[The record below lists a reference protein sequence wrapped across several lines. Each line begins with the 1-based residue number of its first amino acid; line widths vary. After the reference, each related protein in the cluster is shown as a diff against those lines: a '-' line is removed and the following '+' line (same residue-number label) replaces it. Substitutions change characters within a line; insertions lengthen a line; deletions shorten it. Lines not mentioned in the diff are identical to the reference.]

1 MLLVDTIQR
10 LCLSPVKPIYKLL
23 VINPRWRGGIE
34 PSVSSRV
41 ISQKA
46 AVSVVYAGAMF
57 IAVMDLTI
65 VNVALAT
72 IGRDFHAPAA
82 GVAET
87 VIGYQVAVALSI
99 PAAAWLGD
107 RLGPR
112 QVLLGSIAIFTA
124 ASALCGLAG
133 SLDQLV
139 AFRVLQGI
147 GGGLMTPVGLTML
160 FRAFPQAERVR
171 ASSILIIPTALAP
184 AVGPI
189 IGGLFVTDVSWR
201 WVFYVNVPIGV
212 SALVFGALFLADQN
226 HPVAGRFDAAGFV
239 TSSLGL
245 GLLMYGVSEGP
256 NTGWTRGPIVASIAV
271 GALLL
276 AAMVVIELRAKAP
289 LLDLRVYADRLF
301 RSTSIV
307 LTLTSVAFFGL
318 LYLLSLFF
326 QNGLH
331 FSALVAGSTICPE
344 AVGVIISSQFISRR
358 IYPAV
363 GPRRIMVAGLLLIA
377 CIAVVLSFAGTG
389 SSAWL
394 LRVILFVMGFGVAA
408 VFMTSQAAGF
418 ATIGAER
425 TGVASTIF
433 NAQRQVGGA
442 IGVALLTAVL
452 SALHPVRTVTGRA
465 GPHTGIPH
473 RVAGLRRDGR
483 RGRPGR
489 TDGARRRRGTHDGP
503 PSPPVPGRRGR
514 RGRTPRGGRPG
525 RQHGRIARER
535 NSMADL
541 AAPGCRSS
549 TGTRSSTSE
558 CGYPTLRRR
567 SES

>member
-1 MLLVDTIQR
+1 M
-10 LCLSPVKPIYKLL
+10 P
-23 VINPRWRGGIE
+23 
-34 PSVSSRV
+34 SRV

-72 IGRDFHAPAA
+72 IGRDFHASAA

-112 QVLLGSIAIFTA
+112 QVLLGSIALFTA

-133 SLDQLV
+133 SLNELV

-160 FRAFPQAERVR
+160 FRAFPQSERIR

-184 AVGPI
+184 AIGPI

-212 SALVFGALFLADQN
+212 FAFVFGVLFLADQD
-226 HPVAGRFDAAGFV
+226 HPVAGRFDIAGFV

-245 GLLMYGVSEGP
+245 GLLMYGVSVGP
-256 NTGWTRGPIVASIAV
+256 NTGWTHGPVVASIVA

-276 AAMVVIELRAKAP
+276 TAMVVIELRVKAP

-301 RSTSIV
+301 RSASIV
-307 LTLTSVAFFGL
+307 LTLTSVAFYGL

-331 FSALVAGSTICPE
+331 FSALEAGSTICPE
-344 AVGVIISSQFISRR
+344 AVGVIISSQVISRR

-377 CIAVVLSFAGTG
+377 GVAVVLSFAGTG
-389 SSAWL
+389 SSVWL

-408 VFMTSQAAGF
+408 VFMPSQAAGF
-418 ATIGAER
+418 ATVGAQR

-442 IGVALLTAVL
+442 VGVALLTAVL
-452 SALHPVRTVTGRA
+452 SALHPEGTAA
-465 GPHTGIPH
+465 GQAQAGIPAFHTGLLVCAG
-473 RVAGLRRDGR
+473 VAVAAALAALTVRDADAAA
-483 RGRPGR
+483 
-489 TDGARRRRGTHDGP
+489 TM
-503 PSPPVPGRRGR
+503 V
-514 RGRTPRGGRPG
+514 RPG
-525 RQHGRIARER
+525 RQ
-535 NSMADL
+535 SPADV
-541 AAPGCRSS
+541 AAEAVS
-549 TGTRSSTSE
+549 TDS
-558 CGYPTLRRR
+558 
-567 SES
+567 